1 MAAKTVPKTMW
12 EWGRGWSGGGGAV
25 GWGVGVVWVVMETI
39 VPMQTGHH
47 VTGLFGRLRFVRA
60 DRLVATLL
68 LIQARG
74 KVTTAEVADALEV
87 SERTARRDL
96 DALSMAGI
104 PVYSQQ
110 GRGGGWSL
118 IGGATTDLTGF
129 RSAEARAL
137 LTMAAATGSATPEFS
152 TAIQKLV
159 QALPEPMRAE
169 ARRVTASVLTDD
181 ARWGNSRATVLD
193 EPRSD
198 EFIEPIQAAVIER
211 RRVLLSYDTPRKGVS
226 TRWAEPLGLVIKRA
240 TWYLLAR
247 TEAGQRSFRIDRVVA
262 VEVLDDVFES
272 PDDFDLAAAW
282 NEITAGYEAQH
293 RRFEI
298 EAIVEE
304 WAIPALRSLGVEVS
318 LGDRLEDDR
327 FAATLGGMSVEVL
340 AAEIAG
346 VMHGIELCDAPE
358 IEARLAEIGAALV
371 SRFGEHVGR

>member
-1 MAAKTVPKTMW
+1 
-12 EWGRGWSGGGGAV
+12 
-25 GWGVGVVWVVMETI
+25 
-39 VPMQTGHH
+39 
-47 VTGLFGRLRFVRA
+47 VRA

-74 KVTTAEVADALEV
+74 KVTTAEVAEALEV

-96 DALSMAGI
+96 DALSVAGI

-152 TAIQKLV
+152 TAVQKLV
-159 QALPEPMRAE
+159 QALPEPMREE
-169 ARRVTASVLTDD
+169 ARRVTASVLTDE
-181 ARWGNSRATVLD
+181 ARWGNSQVTVLD
-193 EPRSD
+193 EPRRD
-198 EFIEPIQAAVIER
+198 EFIEPIQQAVIER
-211 RRVLLSYDTPRKGVS
+211 RRVRLSYDTPRKGVS
-226 TRWAEPLGLVIKRA
+226 ERWAEPLGLVIKRA

-247 TEAGQRSFRIDRVVA
+247 TESGQRSFRVDRVVA
-262 VEVLDDVFES
+262 VELLDEVFEA

-293 RRFEI
+293 RRFEV
-298 EAIVEE
+298 AAVVEE
-304 WAIPALRSLGVEVS
+304 WTVPALRALGVEVAIGAP
-318 LGDRLEDDR
+318 LGDGRLT
-327 FAATLGGMSVEVL
+327 ATLGGITVEVL

-346 VMHGIELCDAPE
+346 VMNGIELRDAPE
-358 IEARLAEIGAALV
+358 VEARLAEIGTALV
-371 SRFGEHVGR
+371 SRFGEHLGR